1 MVPFEDKTAYG
12 VTNAQKGAEGM
23 EKQFLEQL
31 SHIIGDWLPQTASIA
46 VAIGDCYVYFKAG
59 ELDLRIREGDPV
71 PAGSVAELTF
81 KKGERVEK
89 LVENSPLGF
98 PYYGIGYPVE
108 FAGQAA
114 ALVVILPPNHILSK
128 KPQLRFLT
136 GKLEDNWRPVPIDL
150 VSHIES
156 SQKKT
161 WFYANEE
168 TYCTSHTLKEL
179 RFQLPDSFL
188 PVHRS
193 FIVNINYIEE
203 IARDVSANY
212 VLTMKDGSLLPVSQ
226 NFSGSIRERLGF

>member
-1 MVPFEDKTAYG
+1 MAYTG
-12 VTNAQKGAEGM
+12 INDWKGAERM
-23 EKQFLEQL
+23 KKEFIEQI
-31 SHIIGDWLPQTASIA
+31 SHIIGDWLPKEASIA
-46 VAIGDCYVYFKAG
+46 VAVGNSYIYFKAG

-71 PAGSVAELTF
+71 PSGSVAELTF
-81 KKGERVEK
+81 QKRGRVEK

-114 ALVVILPPNHILSK
+114 ALVVILPTNHILAK

-161 WFYANEE
+161 WFYADEE
-168 TYCTSHTLKEL
+168 AHCTIHSLKEL
-179 RFQLPDSFL
+179 RHQLPDSFL

-193 FIVNINYIEE
+193 FIVNINYIEG
-203 IARDVSANY
+203 IARDISSNY

-226 NFSGSIRERLGF
+226 NYAASIRERLGF